1 MPLSGLQRRHPL
13 CKICCAFD
21 DDLLSEIT
29 ADILLRRKTYKEIK
43 EVYSPQMPEGQ
54 KSLNDV
60 NINNHRKHSDP
71 QFLVD
76 AVLQK
81 QGLTPPTETDIIVRL
96 YQERRKEE
104 LDKRSIF
111 QEVYRE
117 RLRNLELLQ
126 DMLDK
131 TKKTYKDLCDNPSI
145 SVYIIQDAENRI
157 VGLTQRIDHIH
168 DTLQQVMIKDLNSDK
183 GIGEGNTYINQ
194 NTVVVIQDGLKK
206 FLDAFVPYLLHHKIF
221 QENTKEGKEIIKH
234 ISSLMDQY
242 ITPVLDSSK
251 ALPVLHE

>member
-43 EVYSPQMPEGQ
+43 EIYSAQMPPGQ

-81 QGLTPPTETDIIVRL
+81 QGLTPPTETDVIVRL
-96 YQERRKEE
+96 YQERRKES
-104 LDKRSIF
+104 LDRKTIF
-111 QEVYRE
+111 EEVYRE

-126 DMLDK
+126 NMLDK
-131 TKKTYKDLCDNPSI
+131 TKKTYKELCDEPTT
-145 SVYIIQDAENRI
+145 SVYLMQDAENRI
-157 VGLTQRIDHIH
+157 FGITQRIDHIH
-168 DTLQQVMIKDLNSDK
+168 DALQQVMIKDMNSDK

-206 FLDAFVPYLLHHKIF
+206 FLDAFVPYLLHRKIF
-221 QENTKEGKEIIKH
+221 QENMGEGKEILKQ
-234 ISSLMDQY
+234 ISVLMDQY
-242 ITPVLDSSK
+242 VTPALDPQK
-251 ALPVLHE
+251 ALPVHHE

>member
-43 EVYSPQMPEGQ
+43 EIYSAQMPEGQ
-54 KSLNDV
+54 KALNDV

-81 QGLTPPTETDIIVRL
+81 QGLTPPTETDVIVRL
-96 YQERRKEE
+96 YKERRKES
-104 LDKRSIF
+104 LDRKTIF
-111 QEVYRE
+111 EEVYRE

-131 TKKTYKDLCDNPSI
+131 TKKKYKELCDEPTNSI
-145 SVYIIQDAENRI
+145 YLVQDVENRI

-168 DTLQQVMIKDLNSDK
+168 DALQQVMIKDVNSDK
-183 GIGEGNTYINQ
+183 GLGEGNTYINQ
-194 NTVVVIQDGLKK
+194 NTIVVVQDGLKK

-221 QENTKEGKEIIKH
+221 LENATEGKEILKH
-234 ISSLMDQY
+234 VSSLMDQY
-242 ITPVLDSSK
+242 VTPVLDPQK
-251 ALPVLHE
+251 ALSAHHE

>member
-1 MPLSGLQRRHPL
+1 MALSGLQRRHPL

-21 DDLLSEIT
+21 DALLSEIT

-43 EVYSPQMPEGQ
+43 EVYSSQLPPGG
-54 KSLNDV
+54 KALNDV

-81 QGLTPPTETDIIVRL
+81 QGLTPPTESDVLVQL
-96 YQERRKEE
+96 YQERRKQE
-104 LDKRSIF
+104 LDKPAIF
-111 QEVYRE
+111 REIYRE

-126 DMLDK
+126 KTLDK
-131 TKKTYKDLCDNPSI
+131 TKKEYKNLCADPATDI
-145 SVYIIQDAENRI
+145 WTKETAENRI

-168 DTLQQVMIKDLNSDK
+168 DALQQVMIKDMNSDK

-206 FLDAFVPYLLHHKIF
+206 FLDAFVPYLLHHKMF
-221 QENTKEGKEIIKH
+221 QENTVEGKEIIKH

-242 ITPVLDSSK
+242 ITPTLGSQK
-251 ALPVLHE
+251 ALPVHND

>member
-43 EVYSPQMPEGQ
+43 DIYSAQMPEGQ
-54 KSLNDV
+54 KPLNDV

-81 QGLTPPTETDIIVRL
+81 QGLTPPTETDVIVRL
-96 YQERRKEE
+96 YKERRKES
-104 LDKRSIF
+104 LDRKTIF
-111 QEVYRE
+111 EEVYRE

-131 TKKTYKDLCDNPSI
+131 TKKTYKELCGDPTT
-145 SVYIIQDAENRI
+145 SVWLMQDAENRI
-157 VGLTQRIDHIH
+157 FGITQRIDHIH
-168 DTLQQVMIKDLNSDK
+168 DALQQVMIKDMNSDK
-183 GIGEGNTYINQ
+183 GLGEGNTYINQ
-194 NTVVVIQDGLKK
+194 NTVVVVQDGLKK
-206 FLDAFVPYLLHHKIF
+206 FLDAFVPYLLHRKVF
-221 QENTKEGKEIIKH
+221 QENMEEGKEILKQ
-234 ISSLMDQY
+234 ISVLMDQY
-242 ITPVLDSSK
+242 VTPTLDLQK
-251 ALPVLHE
+251 ALPVQHG